1 MNIVY
6 NFIKTKMLLKRLTLE
21 TISEEWLIRNKNSY
35 KQSTYQ
41 TYSYIIQKYILC
53 SKIANISVTN
63 LRTDDLISFSESLI
77 NNGLSAKSVND
88 ILLILNSLLRFVSKK
103 YDVDI
108 ICAPLV
114 KNQKKEMRVL
124 SITEQQCLVNYLKT
138 DMDNYKFGVLVA
150 LYTGIRI
157 GELCALQWQD
167 IKDGNIIIN
176 KTMQRLKDDNGK
188 SIVIID
194 SPKTFN
200 SNRTIPI
207 PDFLTSIIEQRRDKP
222 ENYILSTGSLKFVEP
237 RLMQIKFKK
246 IIEVCDIDNVTFHTL
261 RHTFATRCVECDCDI
276 KSLSEILGHAD
287 VNTTLNRYVHS
298 SLELKQ
304 TNINKLQKYAI

>member
-77 NNGLSAKSVND
+77 NDGLSAKSVND
-88 ILLILNSLLRFVSKK
+88 ILLILNSLLRFASKK
-103 YDVDI
+103 YDIDI